1 MSEIQYVISVI
12 VYEDGHCDVMW
23 DSSVPM
29 EHCYEALKQ
38 VTDDMAEALGP
49 KPPAPQN
56 QGAKILRLK

>member
-1 MSEIQYVISVI
+1 MSDIQYVISVI

-38 VTDDMAEALGP
+38 VTDDMAGSIAP
-49 KPPAPQN
+49 KPPTPPKQSP
-56 QGAKILRLK
+56 KITRLK